1 MGRNRYLIG
10 INGAETPEST
20 GKQAL
25 TAAHNPE
32 VGGFKSLSRNHK
44 TTVFHLKCGGFLTF
58 HIALQ
63 FRKTC
68 FDPILTPIGAA
79 AHRFNSI
86 IWSGFSLFQRD
97 QQTDDISRLV
107 HQVFQYIQFRLIM
120 VLRIAVHEITV
131 YLQQRF
137 KI

>member
-1 MGRNRYLIG
+1 M
-10 INGAETPEST
+10 
-20 GKQAL
+20 
-25 TAAHNPE
+25 
-32 VGGFKSLSRNHK
+32 V
-44 TTVFHLKCGGFLTF
+44 FLTF
-58 HIALQ
+58 CIILQ

-107 HQVFQYIQFRLIM
+107 HQVFQYIQFGLIV
-120 VLRIAVHEITV
+120 VLCIAVHEITV
-131 YLQQRF
+131 CLQQCF